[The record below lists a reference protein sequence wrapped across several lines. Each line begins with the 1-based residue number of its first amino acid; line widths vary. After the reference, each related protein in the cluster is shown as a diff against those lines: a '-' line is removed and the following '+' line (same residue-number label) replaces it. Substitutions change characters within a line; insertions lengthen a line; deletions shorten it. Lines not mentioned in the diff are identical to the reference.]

1 MILADKYFK
10 ETLQKILTY
19 GEKDVNPRPKYKDG
33 TPAHSYFISPIFETY
48 DLSKGEFP
56 IITLRNTAIKMGIK
70 EIFWIFQRQTNSL
83 EEAHKLG
90 INWWDEFDVGDNSV
104 GNRYGYTVRKYDLM
118 NKLLKGL
125 IEDPFSRRHIIN
137 LYQYEDLN
145 SSKGLHPCAYEAIF
159 TVGNNSK
166 NELTLDMTLI
176 QRSSDYLVAKTI
188 NSTQY
193 VAFQMMIAKHC
204 GYELGKFNHF
214 IQNVHIY
221 DRHLDALKELLE
233 KEPLDVQPMLYL
245 KKNHNF
251 WNYSINDFQIIGT
264 ENITK
269 IKSPLEL
276 AI

>member
-19 GEKDVNPRPKYKDG
+19 GQKDVNPRPKYKDG
-33 TPAHSYFISPIFETY
+33 VDAHSYFISPIFETY

-70 EIFWIFQRQTNSL
+70 EIFWIFNKQSNSL

-90 INWWDEFDVGDNSV
+90 INWWDEFDIGNGKI

-145 SSKGLHPCAYEAIF
+145 SSKGLHPCAYETIF
-159 TVGNNSK
+159 TVRNNSK

-176 QRSSDYLVAKTI
+176 QRSSDYLTAKTI
-188 NSTQY
+188 NSIQY
-193 VAFQMMIAKHC
+193 VAFQMMVAKHC

-233 KEPLDVQPMLYL
+233 KEPLDVQPILHL

>member
-10 ETLQKILTY
+10 ETLQKLWLY

-33 TPAHSYFISPIFETY
+33 VDAHSYFISPIFETY
-48 DLSKGEFP
+48 DLGEGEFP

-70 EIFWIFQRQTNSL
+70 EIFWIFQKQSNSL
-83 EEAHKLG
+83 EEAHKMG
-90 INWWDEFDVGDNSV
+90 INWWDEWDIGDGTI
-104 GNRYGYTVRKYDLM
+104 GNRYGYTVKKYDLM

-145 SSKGLHPCAYEAIF
+145 SSKGLHPCAYETIF
-159 TVGNNSK
+159 TVRK
-166 NELTLDMTLI
+166 NHMNKLVLDMTLM

-188 NSTQY
+188 NSIQY
-193 VAFQMMIAKHC
+193 VVLQMMIAQHC
-204 GYELGKFNHF
+204 EYGLGKFNHF

-221 DRHLDALKELLE
+221 DRHMDALKELLE
-233 KEPLDVQPMLYL
+233 KEPINVQPKLGLWYE
-245 KKNHNF
+245 KNF
-251 WNYSINDFQIIGT
+251 YNYTINDFEIYGT

>member
-33 TPAHSYFISPIFETY
+33 IDAHSYFISPIFETY

-70 EIFWIFQRQTNSL
+70 EIFWIYQKQSNSL

-90 INWWDEFDVGDNSV
+90 INWWDEFDIGDGTI
-104 GNRYGYTVRKYDLM
+104 GNRYGYTVKKYDLM

-145 SSKGLHPCAYEAIF
+145 SSTGLHPCAYETIF
-159 TVGNNSK
+159 TVRNNSK

-176 QRSSDYLVAKTI
+176 QRSSDYITAKTI

-193 VAFQMMIAKHC
+193 VAFQMMVAKHC

-233 KEPLDVQPMLYL
+233 KDHLDFQPILHL

>member
-10 ETLQKILTY
+10 ENLRNIFINGTY
-19 GEKDVNPRPKYKDG
+19 DENPRPKYRDG
-33 TPAHSYFISPIFETY
+33 VTAYTKFIPSILETY

-70 EIFWIFQRQTNSL
+70 EIQWIYQKQSNSL

-90 INWWDEFDVGDNSV
+90 ISWWDDWNIGD
-104 GNRYGYTVRKYDLM
+104 GTIGQRYGATVKKYDLM

-137 LYQYEDLN
+137 LYQYDDLN
-145 SSKGLHPCAYEAIF
+145 ISKGLHPCAYETIW
-159 TVGNNSK
+159 TVRNNDIGEK
-166 NELTLDMTLI
+166 VLDMTLI
-176 QRSSDYLVAKTI
+176 QRSNDFLVAKTI
-188 NSTQY
+188 NSIQY
-193 VAFQMMIAKHC
+193 VAFQMMVAKHC
-204 GYELGKFNHF
+204 GYSVGIFSHF

-221 DRHLDALKELLE
+221 DRHFDATKELLE
-233 KEPLDVQPMLYL
+233 KEPLDIQPKLIL
-245 KKNHNF
+245 KNNRNF
-251 WNYSINDFQIIGT
+251 YDFTINDFEIIGT

-269 IKSPLEL
+269 IKSSLEL

>member
-10 ETLQKILTY
+10 ETLNRILLHGQKDL
-19 GEKDVNPRPKYKDG
+19 NPRPKYKDG
-33 TPAHSYFISPIFETY
+33 VDAHSYFISPIFETY

-70 EIFWIFQRQTNSL
+70 EIQWIFQHQTSSL
-83 EEAHKLG
+83 EKAHKLG
-90 INWWDEFDVGDNSV
+90 INWWDEWDIGD
-104 GNRYGYTVRKYDLM
+104 GTIGHRYGYTVRKYDLM

-125 IEDPFSRRHIIN
+125 VEDPFSRRHIIN

-145 SSKGLHPCAYEAIF
+145 SSKGLYPCAYETIF
-159 TVGNNSK
+159 TVRNDK
-166 NELTLDMTLI
+166 NENLILDMTLI
-176 QRSSDYLVAKTI
+176 QRSSDYITAKTI
-188 NSTQY
+188 NSCQY

-221 DRHLDALKELLE
+221 DRHLDALKELWV
-233 KEPLDVQPMLYL
+233 KEPLDVQPILHL
-245 KKNHNF
+245 KTNKNF
-251 WNYSINDFQIIGT
+251 YDYTINDFQIIGT

>member
-10 ETLQKILTY
+10 ETLQKILTC
-19 GEKDVNPRPKYKDG
+19 GQKDVNPRPKYKDG
-33 TPAHSYFISPIFETY
+33 VDAHSYFISPIFETY

-70 EIFWIFQRQTNSL
+70 EIFWIFNKQSNSL

-90 INWWDEFDVGDNSV
+90 INWWNDWNIGDNTV

-137 LYQYEDLN
+137 LYQYDDLN
-145 SSKGLHPCAYEAIF
+145 SSKGLHPCAYETIF
-159 TVGNNSK
+159 TVRNNSK

-193 VAFQMMIAKHC
+193 VAFQMMVAKHC

-221 DRHLDALKELLE
+221 DRHLDALKELWA
-233 KEPLDVQPMLYL
+233 KEPLDVQPMLHL
-245 KKNHNF
+245 KTNRNF
-251 WNYSINDFQIIGT
+251 YDYTINDFEILGT

>member
-10 ETLQKILTY
+10 ETLQKLWLY

-33 TPAHSYFISPIFETY
+33 VDAHSYFISPIFETY
-48 DLSKGEFP
+48 DLGEGEFP

-70 EIFWIFQRQTNSL
+70 EIFWIFQKQSNSL
-83 EEAHKLG
+83 EEAHKMG
-90 INWWDEFDVGDNSV
+90 INWWDEWDIGDGTI
-104 GNRYGYTVRKYDLM
+104 GNRYGYTVKKYDLM
-118 NKLLKGL
+118 NKLLNGL

-145 SSKGLHPCAYEAIF
+145 SSKGLHPCAYETIF
-159 TVGNNSK
+159 TVRK
-166 NELTLDMTLI
+166 NHRNKLVLDMTLM

-188 NSTQY
+188 NSVQY
-193 VAFQMMIAKHC
+193 VALQMMIAQHC
-204 GYELGKFNHF
+204 EYGLGKFNHF

-221 DRHLDALKELLE
+221 DRHMDALKELLE
-233 KEPLDVQPMLYL
+233 KEPINVQPKLGLWYE
-245 KKNHNF
+245 KNF
-251 WNYSINDFQIIGT
+251 YNYTINDFEIYGT